1 GTFGSHRVGER
12 IRSRM
17 LLSMSNAR
25 TRKFRL
31 FWSISRHSALAAR
44 HWFLA
49 ALLLLF
55 SAPQAFA
62 LDPSL
67 DISQYA
73 HTSWKIRDGF
83 VKGAIMAIAQTPDG
97 YLWLGTESG
106 LYRFDG
112 VRTVLWHPPA
122 GEQLPGN
129 QIQALLVARD
139 GTLWIGTLKGL
150 ASWKDGKL
158 TQYSELTGMVARL
171 LQDRDGTVWLTI
183 NGPARV
189 CAVRG
194 GEANCDG
201 MGRFGRYAGAAYEDS
216 EGNLWV
222 TTATGLWRW
231 KPGPPEQYTFPRG
244 VVDVSSV
251 IEIDAGILL
260 LATNGGL
267 KQL

>member
-1 GTFGSHRVGER
+1 
-12 IRSRM
+12 
-17 LLSMSNAR
+17 
-25 TRKFRL
+25 
-31 FWSISRHSALAAR
+31 
-44 HWFLA
+44 
-49 ALLLLF
+49 
-55 SAPQAFA
+55 
-62 LDPSL
+62 
-67 DISQYA
+67 
-73 HTSWKIRDGF
+73 
-83 VKGAIMAIAQTPDG
+83 
-97 YLWLGTESG
+97 
-106 LYRFDG
+106 
-112 VRTVLWHPPA
+112 
-122 GEQLPGN
+122 
-129 QIQALLVARD
+129 
-139 GTLWIGTLKGL
+139 
-150 ASWKDGKL
+150 
-158 TQYSELTGMVARL
+158 SELTGMVARL

-194 GEANCDG
+194 GEAHCDG

-267 KQL
+267 KQLLGGKIQSYNLPGVTGKFRPNFLLRDSDGIVWIGTHEGLLHFQKGKVDGFAVPD